1 MKQKLAKSVA
11 LSLLAPVNVGTAL
24 VVYYALSVKGGG
36 AKMFFSLL
44 MTAVANAHIVG
55 LSMALFVVPG
65 YMLMYK
71 YSKVQFYGVLALGIL
86 GGALFSLLFS
96 TSAGMVFLVNTTMAA
111 LASVLFLCGLRRFNK

>member
-1 MKQKLAKSVA
+1 
-11 LSLLAPVNVGTAL
+11 
-24 VVYYALSVKGGG
+24 
-36 AKMFFSLL
+36 

-65 YMLMYK
+65 HMLMYK
-71 YSKVQFYGVLALGIL
+71 CSKVQFSGVLTLGIL

-111 LASVLFLCGLRRFNK
+111 LASVLFLYGLRRFNK